1 MSEATVQ
8 ELEKAVQEAVK
19 MWHEEVRLR
28 ISAEAKVD
36 RAENLAEYERS
47 RAVKAEYALLCVKD
61 PAKGL
66 PEAVR
71 KFCDAFDAG
80 GVDIREARIQ
90 FGILLGRDNLRDP
103 ENSMGILSPTKPQ

>member
-1 MSEATVQ
+1 MSEKKAIQ
-8 ELEKAVQEAVK
+8 ELAEAVEAALK
-19 MWHEEVRLR
+19 MWKEEINLR
-28 ISAEAKVD
+28 VSAESRAY

-47 RAVKAEYALLCVKD
+47 RAVKAEFALLSIND

-80 GVDIREARIQ
+80 VVDTREARIQ

-103 ENSMGILSPTKPQ
+103 DNYLGIVTPQI